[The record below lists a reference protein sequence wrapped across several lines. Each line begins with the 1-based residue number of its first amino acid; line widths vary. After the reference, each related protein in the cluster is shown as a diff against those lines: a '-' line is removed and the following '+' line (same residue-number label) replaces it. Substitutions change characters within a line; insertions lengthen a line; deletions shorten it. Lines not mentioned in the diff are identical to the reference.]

1 MGLCGRKQGT
11 VFHHVIFVGT
21 HGGEARSAGEEL
33 SSFEGLRPL
42 PRISK
47 WQVEVYLCSHTER
60 EGLVLE
66 TCPVLSDLVR
76 GAGLEE
82 RQASPPRHREA
93 GSSWEGLAVPFLVV

>member
-1 MGLCGRKQGT
+1 MGLCGQKQGT

-21 HGGEARSAGEEL
+21 QGGEAGSAGKEL

-47 WQVEVYLCSHTER
+47 WQVEIYLCSHTER

-66 TCPVLSDLVR
+66 TCPVLSDL
-76 GAGLEE
+76 GA
-82 RQASPPRHREA
+82 RCWAQREA
-93 GSSWEGLAVPFLVV
+93 GFTTTAQRGRV